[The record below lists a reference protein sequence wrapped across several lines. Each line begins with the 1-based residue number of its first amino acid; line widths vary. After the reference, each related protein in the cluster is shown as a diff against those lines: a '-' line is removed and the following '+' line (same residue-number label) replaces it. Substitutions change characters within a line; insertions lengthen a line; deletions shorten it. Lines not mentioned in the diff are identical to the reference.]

1 MLKQATG
8 RRELVRAI
16 TVTVALL
23 PILIVSGAGYGAGFT
38 PAPKPMPAPS
48 LEMQSS
54 HHDPWFTLK
63 DENPQQVGE
72 SRTRSGYFRDR
83 SVPIAEPIPI
93 VAIAGQAQP
102 ARTTAI
108 TSTVKP
114 APAPAP
120 SNPPRFPPTRLLIP
134 AIDLNAPV
142 VAVDRVSLEVDG
154 QSVTTWAVPD
164 SFAVG
169 WHNTSAMPGRIGNTL
184 INGHSNIHGE
194 VFRDLEALE
203 LGDEIVIYAGDAVY
217 RYQVTERHLLQ
228 EENISLED
236 RSRNTRWMMPTKD
249 ERLTLLTCAPYPR
262 NTHRLVVV
270 ALPVE
275 AESVAV
281 SPQSDH
287 IVP

>member
-1 MLKQATG
+1 MLVAKTEISPPRHEGREENLAILGFAVKKAPWFCPTTPNEETIQKRDDVLEQTTG

-38 PAPKPMPAPS
+38 PAPEPMPAPS
-48 LEMQSS
+48 LEMQSG

-114 APAPAP
+114 A
-120 SNPPRFPPTRLLIP
+120 R
-134 AIDLNAPV
+134 
-142 VAVDRVSLEVDG
+142 
-154 QSVTTWAVPD
+154 
-164 SFAVG
+164 
-169 WHNTSAMPGRIGNTL
+169 
-184 INGHSNIHGE
+184 
-194 VFRDLEALE
+194 
-203 LGDEIVIYAGDAVY
+203 
-217 RYQVTERHLLQ
+217 
-228 EENISLED
+228 
-236 RSRNTRWMMPTKD
+236 
-249 ERLTLLTCAPYPR
+249 
-262 NTHRLVVV
+262 
-270 ALPVE
+270 
-275 AESVAV
+275 
-281 SPQSDH
+281 
-287 IVP
+287 